1 MKDIIIG
8 SHLLFCRAGT
18 VIGGIPTGPEAMPD
32 TSPGNYIKFPSI
44 TDWAPKV
51 TRNIVKRRA
60 PAPGKFQNRKSIIL
74 STEVTHAFSLQEFT
88 ETTLAELVLGGE
100 KPVGGV
106 FVPGSASELLTGW
119 WIVQGYDQTDQEIV
133 ALNVWA
139 EASCEGYTFKEGL
152 DPYAIVLTQL
162 ISTLN
167 TGEVS
172 NLT

>member
-8 SHLLFCRAGT
+8 SNLLFCRAGT

-51 TRNIVKRRA
+51 TRNIVERRA
-60 PAPGKFQNRKSIIL
+60 PAPGRFQRRKSIIL
-74 STEVTHAFSLQEFT
+74 NTQVTHAFSLQEFT

-100 KPVGGV
+100 KPVAGV
-106 FVPGSASELLTGW
+106 FVPGAATELLTGW